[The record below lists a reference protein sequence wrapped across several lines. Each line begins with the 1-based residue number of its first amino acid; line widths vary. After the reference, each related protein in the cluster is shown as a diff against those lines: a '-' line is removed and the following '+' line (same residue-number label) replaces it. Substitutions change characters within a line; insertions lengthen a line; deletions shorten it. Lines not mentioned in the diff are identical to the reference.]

1 MRPRR
6 PRFRTTYARLV
17 RRVLGDARARR
28 REIEFRRELAELEAQ
43 LPGGEQGL
51 GLVSLRRTVDSD
63 AVEDDRA
70 RR

>member
-1 MRPRR
+1 M
-6 PRFRTTYARLV
+6 
-17 RRVLGDARARR
+17 LGDARARG